1 MTCQL
6 AGIMFSISSVL
17 SSIFLAAILLLYP
30 PFLNAQD
37 NDGTTSKN
45 QPSQNSS
52 IDAMF
57 GLQYLRKD
65 TLDTY
70 MDREAKSKFGR
81 YSRIIGVS
89 FAKSFEA
96 DGSKGS
102 DVFFTCQYQV
112 PNVVHGIDSIDY
124 TLTGYQLGIC
134 VGGKDVFHA
143 NKEFDVV
150 YGLGVQFGG
159 YYLKRELLVFPY
171 TVAKTKNGVIAP
183 QLVIEAR
190 YFIGDLKLGFKMRGQ
205 YDISNTNW
213 KQLDTS
219 PLVFGGF
226 SATGFAFQAM
236 IGYRL
241 N

>member
-1 MTCQL
+1 ML
-6 AGIMFSISSVL
+6 SGSSVL
-17 SSIFLAAILLLYP
+17 SSSLLAALIIFCSSTLY
-30 PFLNAQD
+30 AQD
-37 NDGTTSKN
+37 KTESKN
-45 QPSQNSS
+45 QPSMNSS
-52 IDAMF
+52 IDAML

-70 MDREAKSKFGR
+70 MDGEGNSKFRR
-81 YSRIIGVS
+81 YSRIVGVS

-96 DGSKGS
+96 DDSKGS
-102 DVFFTCQYQV
+102 DVFFTFQYQIPDLV
-112 PNVVHGIDSIDY
+112 NGIDSIDY
-124 TLTGYQLGIC
+124 TLTGYQIGLCI
-134 VGGKDVFHA
+134 GGKDLFHA
-143 NKEFDVV
+143 NKDLDVV

-159 YYLKRELLVFPY
+159 YYLKREFRVSPY

-183 QLVIEAR
+183 QLVMEAR

-213 KQLDTS
+213 KQRDNS

-236 IGYRL
+236 IGYKL
-241 N
+241 D

>member
-1 MTCQL
+1 MP
-6 AGIMFSISSVL
+6 SSSSVL
-17 SSIFLAAILLLYP
+17 SSSLLAALIAFCSTTLY
-30 PFLNAQD
+30 AQD
-37 NDGTTSKN
+37 QTEAKN
-45 QPSQNSS
+45 QPSLNSS
-52 IDAMF
+52 IDAML
-57 GLQYLRKD
+57 GLQYIRKD

-70 MDREAKSKFGR
+70 MDGEGNSKFR
-81 YSRIIGVS
+81 KYSRIVGVS

-96 DGSKGS
+96 DDSKGS
-102 DVFFTCQYQV
+102 DVFFTFQYQIPDLV
-112 PNVVHGIDSIDY
+112 NGIDSIDY
-124 TLTGYQLGIC
+124 TLTGYQIGLCI
-134 VGGKDVFHA
+134 GGKDLFHA
-143 NKEFDVV
+143 NKDFDVV

-159 YYLKRELLVFPY
+159 YYLKREFRLFPY

-183 QLVIEAR
+183 QLVMEAR

-236 IGYRL
+236 IGYKL
-241 N
+241 D

>member
-1 MTCQL
+1 MTL
-6 AGIMFSISSVL
+6 V
-17 SSIFLAAILLLYP
+17 
-30 PFLNAQD
+30 AQD
-37 NDGTTSKN
+37 DNSSTSKN
-45 QPSQNSS
+45 QPSKNSS
-52 IDAMF
+52 IDAML
-57 GLQYLRKD
+57 GLQYLQKD
-65 TLDTY
+65 TLDIY
-70 MDREAKSKFGR
+70 MDGEANSKFSR
-81 YSRIIGVS
+81 YSRIIGIS
-89 FAKSFEA
+89 FAKSIEA

-102 DVFFTCQYQV
+102 DIFFTFQYQV
-112 PNVVHGIDSIDY
+112 PDVVHGLDSINY

-134 VGGKDVFHA
+134 IGGKDLFHA
-143 NKEFDVV
+143 NREFDVV

-159 YYLKRELLVFPY
+159 YYVKQELREFPY

-183 QLVIEAR
+183 QLVVESR

-241 N
+241 D